1 MAKNP
6 WTEEEVRLLK
16 KFYPEK
22 GTDIPELER
31 SKNAIRHK
39 ANRLGIECER
49 DRADYHPDAWTEE
62 EKDFI
67 RENRRRMTIREMAS
81 ELGRSRSSV
90 ADMITRLGVGYS
102 CPEPWSDEEL
112 EILRREYPEKGSE
125 IPELKNRSREAIHQK
140 ASKMGLE
147 TKKDGRS
154 KPKGATKEQVRK
166 SKEIDKL
173 VPKMKELKEQG
184 LSFAEV
190 ADELG
195 VSSSAVY
202 KRIGGSCPKCD
213 SWNKREDGWSDE
225 DVELLRE
232 EYPEKGT
239 KIPSLLERG
248 YTRTAIKRKA
258 QKEGITTKEEL
269 VKGRKKWTGEELEL
283 LRKYYPEKGTNIPQL
298 AHRSDRAILDK
309 ANREGLAGTKVG
321 PIAPLRGERHPSF
334 GKKPSKETMK
344 KMLDIRK
351 PTSPEKRV
359 MEIIESWGF
368 PYRYAGDGQ
377 VVIGGLN
384 PDFIDTDGSKK
395 LIEVFG
401 DHWHTGDVPYHRTE
415 EGRRERFS
423 EYGFDL
429 LVLWESEM
437 KELSD
442 AEIAERIRRF
452 GNGQKG
458 A

>member
-1 MAKNP
+1 LEENIGEKTLSEIADDLGRTRKSVEKKRARMGLKAGGNRGKLTRRGLKRSGRDV
-6 WTEEEVRLLK
+6 WTEEEIRFLK
-16 KFYPEK
+16 ENKEKMTAKEMAGELGRTYRSVTSKIHQLGITNPSSPWSEEEEKILVDMYPEK
-22 GTDIPELER
+22 GADVPL
-31 SKNAIRHK
+31 
-39 ANRLGIECER
+39 
-49 DRADYHPDAWTEE
+49 DRPR
-62 EKDFI
+62 K
-67 RENRRRMTIREMAS
+67 
-81 ELGRSRSSV
+81 
-90 ADMITRLGVGYS
+90 
-102 CPEPWSDEEL
+102 
-112 EILRREYPEKGSE
+112 
-125 IPELKNRSREAIHQK
+125 AIHQK
-140 ASKMGLE
+140 ASEMGIE
-147 TKKDGRS
+147 CEKDTTKNLTREVAKR
-154 KPKGATKEQVRK
+154 QVEK
-166 SKEIDKL
+166 SREIDRL
-173 VPKMKELKEQG
+173 IPKMKELKEQG
-184 LSFAEV
+184 LSFREV

-195 VSSSAVY
+195 VSISAVY
-202 KRIGGSCPKCD
+202 RRIGGTCPKCD
-213 SWNKREDGWSDE
+213 TWDKRKDGWPDE
-225 DVELLRE
+225 DVKLLRE

-239 KIPSLLERG
+239 KIPPLLEKG
-248 YTRTAIKRKA
+248 YTRNAIKRKA
-258 QKEGITTKEEL
+258 QKEGITTKEGL
-269 VKGRKKWTGEELEL
+269 IKGKKKWTEGELEL
-283 LRKYYPEKGTNIPQL
+283 LREHYPDKGTNISQL
-298 AHRSDRAILDK
+298 AHRSKQAIATK
-309 ANREGLAGTKVG
+309 ANEEGLAGTKAG
-321 PIAPLRGERHPSF
+321 PIAPLRGERHPFF

-359 MEIIESWGF
+359 MEVIESWGF

-442 AEIAERIRRF
+442 VEIAERIRRF
-452 GNGQKG
+452 GSGQKG